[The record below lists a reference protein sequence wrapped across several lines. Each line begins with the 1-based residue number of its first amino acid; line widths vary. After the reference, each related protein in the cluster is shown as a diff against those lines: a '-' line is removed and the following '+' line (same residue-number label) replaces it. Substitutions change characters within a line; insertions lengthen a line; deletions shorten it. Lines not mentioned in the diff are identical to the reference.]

1 VAGTESRVIRPEA
14 LGEVVAERQLV
25 IACADGAVLDVVVR
39 VGRPVPMDGG
49 DSLAVDCWCP
59 VQVIVGAAPRAV
71 RTIGGVDAMQ
81 ALQIAIAVA
90 DDELALIE
98 GELTG
103 KLAWQG
109 GGAYERLIGRP
120 DLR

>member
-1 VAGTESRVIRPEA
+1 VSRPEA

-25 IACADGAVLDVVVR
+25 IACADGAALDVVVR
-39 VGRPVPMDGG
+39 VGRPVPMDGC

-59 VQVIVGAAPRAV
+59 VQVIVGAAPRAG
-71 RTIGGVDAMQ
+71 RAIGGADAMQ
-81 ALQIAIAVA
+81 ALQLAIVAA

-98 GELTG
+98 GELAG

-109 GGAYERLIGRP
+109 GGEYERLAGRP
-120 DLR
+120 ELR

>member
-1 VAGTESRVIRPEA
+1 LNRPET
-14 LGEVVAERQLV
+14 LGELVAERRLV
-25 IACADGAVLDVVVR
+25 LACADGAVLDVVVR
-39 VGRPVPMDGG
+39 FGRPVPMDGG
-49 DSLAVDCWCP
+49 DSLADDCWCP
-59 VQVIVGAAPRAV
+59 VQVIVGAVPRAL

-81 ALQIAIAVA
+81 ALQIAIAAA

-98 GELTG
+98 GELKG

-109 GGAYERLIGRP
+109 GGAYERLTGRP